1 MSETIEQEQQPAVEP
16 AVTEAPEAVEAPQE
30 APEQQAEEA
39 PKPEGEEN
47 ASIKKRFA
55 TMTRKLS
62 EKQNELEKLRQQ
74 YENAQALLQ
83 KGEEA
88 PRGAQSEVDID
99 RAVNERLAQREF
111 DTRRQALISEGA
123 KQFGREGWAEKTE
136 VLHGLGATQN
146 AAFMQALVELP
157 NASQL
162 VAHLADDTD
171 ELLTLLNKS
180 PVQMAAAMG
189 RMAAAMPADTAPRAS
204 EKPLSAAPKPVKQV
218 TAPAVVKEPTA
229 YDANL
234 SMADY
239 VKLRAKTAPRHL
251 R

>member
-1 MSETIEQEQQPAVEP
+1 MSETIEQEQQPAVEM

-39 PKPEGEEN
+39 PPEEN

-62 EKQNELEKLRQQ
+62 EKQNELERLRQQ

-88 PRGAQSEVDID
+88 PRGTQSEVDID

-111 DTRRQALISEGA
+111 DSRRQALISEGA
-123 KQFGREGWAEKTE
+123 KEYGREGWAEKTE

-157 NASQL
+157 NASKL

-171 ELLTLLNKS
+171 ELLTLLNKT

-189 RMAAAMPADTAPRAS
+189 RMAAAMPADTSSRTS
-204 EKPLSAAPKPVKQV
+204 EKPLSSAPRPVKQV

-229 YDANL
+229 YDEM

>member
-1 MSETIEQEQQPAVEP
+1 
-16 AVTEAPEAVEAPQE
+16 
-30 APEQQAEEA
+30 
-39 PKPEGEEN
+39 
-47 ASIKKRFA
+47 
-55 TMTRKLS
+55 
-62 EKQNELEKLRQQ
+62 
-74 YENAQALLQ
+74 
-83 KGEEA
+83 
-88 PRGAQSEVDID
+88 
-99 RAVNERLAQREF
+99 
-111 DTRRQALISEGA
+111 
-123 KQFGREGWAEKTE
+123 

-189 RMAAAMPADTAPRAS
+189 RMAAAMPADTSSRAS

-229 YDANL
+229 YDASL

>member
-16 AVTEAPEAVEAPQE
+16 AVTEAPEAVTEAPQE

-39 PKPEGEEN
+39 PPEEN

-88 PRGAQSEVDID
+88 PRGTDVDID

-189 RMAAAMPADTAPRAS
+189 RMAAAMPADTSSRAS

-229 YDANL
+229 YDRDL
-234 SMADY
+234 TMAQY
-239 VKLRAKTAPRHL
+239 IELRRKTARPGL

>member
-1 MSETIEQEQQPAVEP
+1 
-16 AVTEAPEAVEAPQE
+16 
-30 APEQQAEEA
+30 
-39 PKPEGEEN
+39 
-47 ASIKKRFA
+47 
-55 TMTRKLS
+55 MTRKLS
-62 EKQNELEKLRQQ
+62 EKQNELERLRQQ

-88 PRGAQSEVDID
+88 PRGTDVDID

-180 PVQMAAAMG
+180 PVQMASCDGKDG
-189 RMAAAMPADTAPRAS
+189 RC
-204 EKPLSAAPKPVKQV
+204 
-218 TAPAVVKEPTA
+218 
-229 YDANL
+229 DAC
-234 SMADY
+234 
-239 VKLRAKTAPRHL
+239 
-251 R
+251 